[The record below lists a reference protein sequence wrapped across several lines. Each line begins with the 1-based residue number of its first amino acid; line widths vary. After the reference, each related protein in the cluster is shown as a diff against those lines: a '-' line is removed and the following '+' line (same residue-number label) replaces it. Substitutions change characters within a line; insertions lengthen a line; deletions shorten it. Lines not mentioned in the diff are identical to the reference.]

1 MSQHLGLP
9 PRNVATFLVN
19 PDSSSSSNC
28 LHADSRWWDYR
39 LFGLHSR
46 GATDAGTQVCSFG
59 GGVSVT
65 PSFGG
70 GVSVAP
76 SHNGLYCGQ
85 TL

>member
-1 MSQHLGLP
+1 
-9 PRNVATFLVN
+9 
-19 PDSSSSSNC
+19 
-28 LHADSRWWDYR
+28 
-39 LFGLHSR
+39 
-46 GATDAGTQVCSFG
+46 
-59 GGVSVT
+59 VSVT